1 MTTDLL
7 SEMHNLSSNQVLQF
21 QRLEKTQN
29 DIKLQ
34 VECKLAELQENIT
47 SINKTTLAD
56 ISNINTSLTHLIYY
70 SQYREEL
77 IIKAENLRS
86 PGNQLQSFPV
96 IVKIPGIS
104 ELVKHNNTSILGVI

>member
-29 DIKLQ
+29 DTKLQ
-34 VECKLAELQENIT
+34 VECKLAELQENVT

-56 ISNINTSLTHLIYY
+56 ISNINTSASLTHLIYY

-86 PGNQLQSFPV
+86 PGNQSFPV

-104 ELVKHNNTSILGVI
+104 ELGKHNN